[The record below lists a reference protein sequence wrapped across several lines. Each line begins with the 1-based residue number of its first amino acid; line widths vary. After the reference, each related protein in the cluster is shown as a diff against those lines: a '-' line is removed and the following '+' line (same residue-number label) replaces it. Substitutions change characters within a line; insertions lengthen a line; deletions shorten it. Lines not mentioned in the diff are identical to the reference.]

1 MNYEPTPEVTRI
13 LDELDHPVIDTDGHV
28 IEFLPWVRDLV
39 VDIAGDD
46 VAMRFDQMVNG
57 NANIRPSAN

>member
-13 LDELDHPVIDTDGHV
+13 LDELDHPIIDTDGHV

-39 VDIAGDD
+39 VNIAGDD
-46 VAMRFDQMVNG
+46 VAKRFDQMVNG
-57 NANIRPSAN
+57 ERQHSPSAN